1 MPETAQRQTI
11 FIAHA
16 THEDDYYAG
25 WLAAK
30 LRALGFRV
38 FVDLDDL
45 AGGDTFT
52 TRIQPVIENESTVF
66 LAITTREYAKK
77 AAEDRSGVRKELNVA
92 SSVDV
97 KNFIVPLKFDDL
109 PYHKW
114 PMDYRGQ
121 NGFDFHNRLGEGLIE
136 LVADLQEKR
145 QVPYA
150 EDSQTPLSIWHKAIG
165 QRTVVIEAPEQAVT
179 SWYPIALPQVL
190 YVHRPYAM
198 PTGNALDLVTYR
210 QHGDHIV
217 TFAPLS
223 DGIAGV
229 PLLGSVSFAMS
240 DVLQAQSLG
249 HADFGT
255 IEKPGNYLKTI
266 LNKTLAHHF
275 KLRGFEFLEQ
285 SNKRRIYYLPF
296 IGEEVVRVSLKRHGQ
311 HSIQLNGIKDGYRW
325 HFAVSHSA
333 SLHPVPHY
341 RLSFHIVFKT
351 KEGGSVDDAKEHA
364 LRRGFSGELYNRKVL
379 NLFLG
384 LLDFLQ
390 GSTDSDSIELHIDK
404 ENFYQ
409 MSLAPLSIATPVG
422 YSEPV

>member
-1 MPETAQRQTI
+1 MLEEAQRQTI

-30 LRALGFRV
+30 LRALGYRV

-52 TRIQPVIENESTVF
+52 TRIQPVIENESAVF
-66 LAITTREYAKK
+66 LPITTRIYAEK
-77 AAEDRSGVRKELNVA
+77 AAADRSGVRKELNVA
-92 SSVDV
+92 SSVNI
-97 KNFIVPLKFDDL
+97 KNFIVPLKFDDI

-136 LVADLQEKR
+136 LVKDLQEKR
-145 QVPYA
+145 KVPFA
-150 EDSQTPLSIWHKAIG
+150 EDPQTPLSIWHKAIG
-165 QRTVVIEAPEQAVT
+165 QRTVVTETPEQVIT
-179 SWYPIALPQVL
+179 NWYPVALPELL

-223 DGIAGV
+223 EGIDGA
-229 PLLGSVSFAMS
+229 PLLGSVSFTMS
-240 DVLQAQSLG
+240 DVLHAEALS

-266 LNKTLAHHF
+266 LNKTLGYHF
-275 KLRGFEFLEQ
+275 KLCGLEFIEL
-285 SNKRRIYYLPF
+285 SNKRRIYYVPF
-296 IGEEVVRVSLKRHGQ
+296 IGDEAVRMPLQKHGQ
-311 HSIQLNGIKDGYRW
+311 HSVQLNGVKQGYRW

-351 KEGGSVDDAKEHA
+351 KEGNPVDDATEHS

-384 LLDFLQ
+384 ILDFLRT
-390 GSTDSDSIELHIDK
+390 SSDPDSIDLHIDK
-404 ENFYQ
+404 ESFYQ
-409 MSLAPLSIATPVG
+409 MSLAPLAVATQIG
-422 YSEPV
+422 YTEPV

>member
-1 MPETAQRQTI
+1 MSEETQRQTI

-30 LRALGFRV
+30 LRALGFKV

-52 TRIQPVIENESTVF
+52 TRIQPVIENESAVF
-66 LAITTREYAKK
+66 LPITTRVYAEK
-77 AAEDRSGVRKELNVA
+77 ASDARSGVRKELNVA

-97 KNFIVPLKFDDL
+97 QNFIVPLKFDDL

-136 LVADLQEKR
+136 LITDLQEKR
-145 QVPYA
+145 RIRYA
-150 EDSQTPLSIWHKAIG
+150 EDPQTPLSIWHKAIG
-165 QRTVVIEAPEQAVT
+165 QRTVVTVAPEQVIT
-179 SWYPIALPQVL
+179 NWYPIAMPEVL
-190 YVHRPYAM
+190 FVHRPYSM

-217 TFAPLS
+217 TFAPLRE
-223 DGIAGV
+223 GIGGV
-229 PLLGSVSFAMS
+229 PLLSSVSFTMS
-240 DVLQAQSLG
+240 DALHAQSLS

-255 IEKPGNYLKTI
+255 IAKPDNYLKTI
-266 LNKTLAHHF
+266 LNKTLGHHF
-275 KLRGFEFLEQ
+275 KLCGLTFIEQ
-285 SNKRRIYYLPF
+285 SNKRRIYYVPF
-296 IGEEVVRVSLKRHGQ
+296 IGDEAVRMSLKQHGQ
-311 HSIQLNGIKDGYRW
+311 NSIQLNGINKGYRW

-351 KEGGSVDDAKEHA
+351 KDGNPVDDATEHS
-364 LRRGFSGELYNRKVL
+364 LRRGFSGELYNRKDL

-384 LLDFLQ
+384 MLDFLRT
-390 GSTDSDSIELHIDK
+390 SSNPDVIELHIDK
-404 ENFYQ
+404 ENYYQ
-409 MSLAPLSIATPVG
+409 MSLAPLSIATEIG
-422 YSEPV
+422 YNEPA